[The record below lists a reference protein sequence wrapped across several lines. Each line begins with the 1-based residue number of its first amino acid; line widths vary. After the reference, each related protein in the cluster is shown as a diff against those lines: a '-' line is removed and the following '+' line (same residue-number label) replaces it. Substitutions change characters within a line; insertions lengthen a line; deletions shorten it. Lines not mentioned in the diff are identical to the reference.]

1 MESPVILGYWNIR
14 GILGEVCRL
23 FLEYLDIPYQEQKYT
38 TMDDKIRWFEKEKTY
53 LKTSFPNLPYLQDG
67 SAIICESDAILFHLA
82 EKKNRL
88 DLFGLNSDEKKELF
102 AIRGVLKVPIFKK
115 KKFPQKKSYKTK
127 FLVQMALV

>member
-1 MESPVILGYWNIR
+1 METPVTLGYWNIR

-23 FLEYLDIPYQEQKYT
+23 FLEYLEIPYLEHKYI
-38 TMDDKIRWFEKEKTY
+38 TMDDKIRWFEKEKPN

-88 DLFGLNSDEKKELF
+88 DLFGLNNEERKDLF
-102 AIRGVLKVPIFKK
+102 AIRGVLKVFIISLLQYLFLNKVLVRKK
-115 KKFPQKKSYKTK
+115 KRSS
-127 FLVQMALV
+127 